1 MTRWKEKNEINGGA
15 SKWRVIMWQGS
26 RWVNEKRT
34 EEKWW
39 GYANIWYLHVVNQL
53 LRAGH
58 IAADGAKA
66 LGKGAHHD
74 IDIGRVHALERTRR
88 DEPSISCS
96 VEYQ

>member
-1 MTRWKEKNEINGGA
+1 MKKEREEINRRKVAGRG
-15 SKWRVIMWQGS
+15 
-26 RWVNEKRT
+26 NT
-34 EEKWW
+34 
-39 GYANIWYLHVVNQL
+39 NIWYLHVVNQL

-88 DEPSISCS
+88 DEPSMLWS
-96 VEYQ
+96 VENQRRY